1 MALRIRRGT
10 DAERLTVTPQSGE
23 PIYTTDTK
31 LLYVGDGTTVG
42 GKLISGTV
50 SDDTSPQLGGNLDL
64 NGNNITGTGNIN
76 INGTITATGNINLG
90 DSDDDEI
97 DFAAQVNSDIV
108 PSIDSTHNLGTSSNR
123 WSNLFASGAQVDGQI
138 NAVAIN
144 ASLVADD
151 STVNYDKSTGVF
163 SGNLN
168 GDVTGDL
175 TGDVTGDITN
185 SSGTSTFSGTVELN
199 GATVQNAA
207 FDLTGNLTGDV
218 DGDVTGTLFG
228 THNGDHF
235 GSTVGD
241 LIGDVRATDS
251 TLLIDG
257 SNGDIFGSTLQCTTA
272 SPGEIDMT
280 GAIKT
285 TDIVAVQNA
294 TRSYMY
300 LTRKD
305 TSQSLSGA
313 TSPVGTLAFSY
324 EDNAAVIPPVATI
337 SAGTT
342 RMIFG
347 VDSDGISGSTP
358 NANYFVWRDN
368 KFGIGTRAPS
378 QTLDVKGDA
387 LIVGTMTSTDAAIG
401 SITISENNITT
412 TDSNANVRIAPA
424 GTGTLELDVP
434 TQTTVGGAGA
444 ASAPPTNP
452 TAYIK
457 INVGGTDYVIPA
469 YAVS

>member
-10 DAERLTVTPQSGE
+10 DAERLTVTPESGE

-42 GKLISGTV
+42 GKLISGTL
-50 SDDTSPQLGGNLDL
+50 SDDTSPELGGNLDL

-90 DSDDDEI
+90 DGADDDI
-97 DFAAQVNSDIV
+97 NFAGQISSDLE
-108 PSIDSTHNLGTSSNR
+108 PSIDSTHNLGSVSNR
-123 WSNLFASGAQVDGQI
+123 WSNVYAAGAQIDGQI
-138 NAVAIN
+138 NAISIN
-144 ASLVADD
+144 AALVADD
-151 STVNYDKSTGVF
+151 STVSYNKSTGAFTGDLAGDVT
-163 SGNLN
+163 

-175 TGDVTGDITN
+175 TGDITN
-185 SSGTSTFSGTVELN
+185 SSGTSTFSGIVELN

-207 FDLTGNLTGDV
+207 FDLTGNLTGNV
-218 DGDVTGTLFG
+218 DGDITGTLTG

-235 GSTVGD
+235 GTTVGN

-257 SNGDIFGSTLQCTTA
+257 ANGNIFGSTLQCQVA
-272 SPGEIDMT
+272 SPVEVSMT
-280 GAIKT
+280 GAIRT
-285 TDIVAVQNA
+285 SDIIQVNND
-294 TRSYMY
+294 TRSYLY

-324 EDNAAVIPPVATI
+324 EDNAAIIPPVATI

-347 VDSDGISGSTP
+347 VDPDGVSGSTP
-358 NANYFVWRDN
+358 NENYFVWRDN

-378 QTLDVKGDA
+378 TTLDVKGDTT
-387 LIVGTMTSTDAAIG
+387 IVGTMTSTDAAIG
-401 SITISENNITT
+401 SITIAQNNITT
-412 TDSNANVRIAPA
+412 TDSNANVRIAPS

-434 TQTTVGGAGA
+434 VQTTVGTAGA
-444 ASAPPTNP
+444 ASAPPSNP
-452 TAYIK
+452 STYIK